1 MAITVQP
8 ITPDFAAEVGDV
20 ALGQPLAAED
30 LAAIRAAF
38 TRYAVLVFPD
48 RS

>member
-1 MAITVQP
+1 MVTVQP
-8 ITPDFAAEVGDV
+8 ITSDFAAEVGDV
-20 ALGQPLAAED
+20 DLGTPLSSED

-48 RS
+48 

>member
-1 MAITVQP
+1 MTVTVQP

-20 ALGQPLAAED
+20 VLGKPLAAED

-38 TRYAVLVFPD
+38 TKYAVLVFP
-48 RS
+48 